1 MGYCYAREEDTHREI
16 ARACGSSSRSRN
28 PPSLP
33 PPPTGRGRRRCLAVR
48 SQGER
53 INSHW
58 RERRARRRETP
69 RHGSAGCRFRGDL
82 PFARRT
88 SARIFSPAGVWGRG
102 GGRWVPGSW
111 PQLCDRL
118 SFVGPLSSGPKGW
131 VEVAEVRSVQRCL
144 RLCRPANLELSG
156 HAWALPSVIV
166 APAEC
171 QAICSSHEPSDSDR
185 PTPASTLEEHG
196 SQVAWHVNKKR
207 LLGLAWYIQ

>member
-1 MGYCYAREEDTHREI
+1 MQLI
-16 ARACGSSSRSRN
+16 ARSSVKLSKLNNGLYAMLGRRKTRTARSRARVVVEVETH
-28 PPSLP
+28 PTLP

-48 SQGER
+48 SQGGR

-88 SARIFSPAGVWGRG
+88 SARIFSPAGGVGAGRC
-102 GGRWVPGSW
+102 SW

-171 QAICSSHEPSDSDR
+171 QAICS
-185 PTPASTLEEHG
+185 A
-196 SQVAWHVNKKR
+196 
-207 LLGLAWYIQ
+207 LLLA